1 MHRFG
6 QGIFRNVTE
15 EDVARAENQ
24 KLKLCYIMKI
34 LSECTSK
41 GDGITMTELIDRLAE
56 CGVSAE
62 RKSIYSDIRAI
73 NEFGEAIRVESYRK
87 DNETRYY
94 ADGRLLTLA
103 EIKLLADVIAASKFV
118 TEKKSRE
125 LIGKLEHMVSAKERR
140 ELNRT
145 VYIRRHAT
153 DTDDGGY
160 SNVDPIQKAIREN
173 RQIEFEYLQW
183 NSGMQLVSRDGK
195 PRSGISPW
203 WLVYNH
209 ENYYLGAYDGIRGGM
224 RTFRVDKMRNIHILE
239 KPREGSE
246 AAEQSSPDL
255 YAQARFEMFD
265 GTPERVRVSCP
276 TDMLGMFVD
285 KIGQEISVLTKENG
299 VELSFRIVPNRF
311 FLAWLMALGSRVK
324 LLSPQHCVDEM
335 ETMCMQ
341 MITDHERR
349 EIKNV
354 IFDLGCVLVRLRPEE
369 YMEELGFSAEIR
381 EFFRERVLFRE
392 EWQLMDEGALS
403 QEDAIARWSSMKPA
417 YSDAI
422 VRFFKGIE
430 RLAEPYPDTEP
441 IILSLKERGYRVY
454 ALTNYPREM
463 FALHEEKSLPFLSL
477 LDGYVVSGCERRFKP
492 NEDFYELL
500 LSRYQLKASE
510 SVFIDDREDNIR
522 TAKALGIHSIPA
534 RDRDSAMRELE
545 AFLAAHAMGRE

>member
-1 MHRFG
+1 
-6 QGIFRNVTE
+6 
-15 EDVARAENQ
+15 
-24 KLKLCYIMKI
+24 MKI
-34 LSECTSK
+34 LSECTSQ

-73 NEFGEAIRVESYRK
+73 NEFGDAIQVGSYRK

-118 TEKKSRE
+118 TEKRSRE

-183 NSGMQLVSRDGK
+183 NSKLQLVPREDK
-195 PRSGISPW
+195 PRTGISPW

-209 ENYYLGAYDGIRGGM
+209 ENYYLGAYDGTRGGM
-224 RTFRVDKMRNIHILE
+224 RTFRVDKMRNIRILE
-239 KPREGSE
+239 KTREGSE
-246 AAEQSSPDL
+246 EAAQSSPDG

-276 TDMLGMFVD
+276 SEMIGMFVD
-285 KIGQEISVLTKENG
+285 KIGQEISVLSKEDG
-299 VELSFRIVPNRF
+299 AELSFRIVPNRF
-311 FLAWLMALGSRVK
+311 FLAWLMALGGSVK
-324 LLSPQHCVDEM
+324 LLSPRHCVDEL

-341 MITDHERR
+341 RILDHERR
-349 EIKNV
+349 EITSV

-369 YMEELGFSAEIR
+369 YMEELGFSE
-381 EFFRERVLFRE
+381 EVKQFFRDRVLFRD
-392 EWQLMDEGALS
+392 EWQLLDEGVIS
-403 QEDAIARWSSMKPA
+403 QEEAVARWSAMKPE
-417 YSDAI
+417 YSDNI
-422 VRFFKGIE
+422 ERFIDGLE
-430 RLAEPYPDTEP
+430 RLAEPYPDTEK
-441 IILSLKERGYRVY
+441 IIRSLKERGYRVY

-463 FALHEEKSLPFLSL
+463 YALHEKKSLPFLSL
-477 LDGYVVSGCERRFKP
+477 LDGCVVSGFERRFKP
-492 NEDFYELL
+492 NEDFYELM
-500 LSRYQLKASE
+500 LSRYHLNASE
-510 SVFIDDREDNIR
+510 CVFIDDREDNIH
-522 TAKALGIHSIPA
+522 TAQALGIHSIPA
-534 RDRDSAMRELE
+534 RDRDFAMKELE
-545 AFLAAHAMGRE
+545 AFLAAHAKSRS